1 LYLFVAEPTTP
12 GHGFS
17 RAVGGRLIDA
27 AAAAEACSTAGP
39 EGRLMKPV
47 TATLTVD
54 DMISLAAYMVS
65 LHP

>member
-17 RAVGGRLIDA
+17 RAVGGQLLDA
-27 AAAAEACSTAGP
+27 ASAAEACSTAGP

-47 TATLTVD
+47 TAKLTVD
-54 DMISLAAYMVS
+54 DMISLASYLAT